1 MFSTSKFLEFDG
13 TNDFHATQCPH
24 VGIFWMTKHEQNSF
38 LGFLGISWDFLGIF
52 IFQLLVAL
60 RFDPYPSTVCI

>member
-13 TNDFHATQCPH
+13 TNDFHATQSPH

-38 LGFLGISWDFLGIF
+38 LGFLGISWDFLGF
-52 IFQLLVAL
+52 LGDLHLPVVGGFEV
-60 RFDPYPSTVCI
+60 

>member
-38 LGFLGISWDFLGIF
+38 LGFLGNLHLPVVGGFE
-52 IFQLLVAL
+52 V
-60 RFDPYPSTVCI
+60 